1 MFDTT
6 DTDSY
11 YSEAVKDAVIKN
23 ENKRNNQA
31 IFLILGLTIIGVI
44 SFLGI
49 NIQRG

>member
-31 IFLILGLTIIGVI
+31 IF
-44 SFLGI
+44 
-49 NIQRG
+49 